1 MKKAE
6 QMRQLV
12 QQWKESG
19 LTQKVFCEKNGI
31 KRTTFANWVKRS
43 KEKTGQG
50 FVAINPPIK
59 SISESIELFYPNGVR
74 LKASATDISVLSE
87 LIRLF

>member
-12 QQWKESG
+12 RQWKESG
-19 LTQKVFCEKNGI
+19 LTQKVYCEKIGI

-43 KEKTGQG
+43 HDKTGQG
-50 FVAINPPIK
+50 FVAITPPTRPV
-59 SISESIELFYPNGVR
+59 SESIELIYPNGVR
-74 LKASATDISVLSE
+74 LKASTTHIPILSE
-87 LIRLF
+87 LIRIF

>member
-19 LTQKVFCEKNGI
+19 LTQKAFCEKIGI
-31 KRTTFANWVKRS
+31 KRTTFANWVNRS
-43 KEKTGQG
+43 KETPRGG
-50 FVAINPPIK
+50 FVALTPVIK
-59 SISESIELFYPNGVR
+59 PESERIEVIYPNGVR
-74 LKASATDISVLSE
+74 LKISATDIPVLSK
-87 LIRLF
+87 LIQLF